1 MKADEIMAAPD
12 ATDLT
17 DETDA
22 ADVETTAGRAL
33 ASPWRTW
40 GLPVAAALPLLVAPL
55 VLSDFRLNMLG
66 KFLTYAIVALGL
78 DLIWGYGGMLSLGQG
93 LFFGVGGYAMAMYLK
108 LESSGA
114 RLPDFM
120 SWSGLETLPFFW
132 EPFRSP
138 FVAMVAAVVVPMA
151 IAAVVGHLVFRS
163 RVQGV
168 YFSLITQGL
177 TLIAS
182 ILCIGQ
188 QALTGGTNGITNL
201 KTIFG
206 FPRGSQATQTGLYFI
221 TLFVLGALYVLCRRL
236 TRSRFGRLLVA
247 MRDDENRVR
256 FLGHDPVTLKTL
268 VFALSA
274 GMAGAAGA
282 LFVCQVGLISPSSMG
297 VVPSV
302 EMVTW
307 VAVGGRGTLGGAI
320 LGAILVSLGKSALS
334 ESYPEIWQLCFGALF
349 AASVMLLPTGVVGA
363 LGRVVAALSRRRAGR
378 AGRAGRQQEA
388 REAKG

>member
-1 MKADEIMAAPD
+1 MA
-12 ATDLT
+12 L
-17 DETDA
+17 
-22 ADVETTAGRAL
+22 
-33 ASPWRTW
+33 
-40 GLPVAAALPLLVAPL
+40 ALPLLVAPL
-55 VLSDFRLNMLG
+55 VLSDFRLNLLG
-66 KFLTYAIVALGL
+66 KFLTFAIVALGL

-93 LFFGVGGYAMAMYLK
+93 LFFGLGGYAMAMYLK
-108 LESSGA
+108 LETSGA

-120 SWSGLETLPFFW
+120 SWSGLTALPLFW

-138 FVAMVAAVVVPMA
+138 VVALCAVVLLPMAVAAA
-151 IAAVVGHLVFRS
+151 IGYLVFRS

-182 ILCIGQ
+182 ILFIGQ
-188 QALTGGTNGITNL
+188 QAITGGTNGITNL

-206 FPRGSQATQTGLYFI
+206 FARGSASTQTVLYFV
-221 TLFVLGALYVLCRRL
+221 TLFCLGALYLLCRRL
-236 TRSRFGRLLVA
+236 TQSRFGRLLVA

-256 FLGHDPVTLKTL
+256 FLGYNPVTLKTL

-274 GMAGAAGA
+274 GMAGVAGA

-297 VVPSV
+297 VIPSV

-307 VAVGGRGTLGGAI
+307 VAVGGRGTLIGAI

-334 ESYPEIWQLCFGALF
+334 ESYPEVWQLAFGALF
-349 AASVMLLPTGVVGA
+349 AASVMLLPTGVAGFVRRHAARVLRRDAGA
-363 LGRVVAALSRRRAGR
+363 ATARGDAAAAGPALADEVDAARAEAPATTGR
-378 AGRAGRQQEA
+378 
-388 REAKG
+388 

>member
-1 MKADEIMAAPD
+1 MAPRD
-12 ATDLT
+12 S
-17 DETDA
+17 
-22 ADVETTAGRAL
+22 AL
-33 ASPWRTW
+33 RIFVWTW
-40 GLPVAAALPLLVAPL
+40 GAPLAVALPLLAAPL
-55 VLSDFRLNMLG
+55 VLSDFRLNLLG

-93 LFFGVGGYAMAMYLK
+93 LFFGLGGYAMAMYLK
-108 LESSGA
+108 LETSGA

-120 SWSGLETLPFFW
+120 SWSGLEALPLFW

-138 FVAMVAAVVVPMA
+138 VVALCAVVVVPMA
-151 IAAVVGHLVFRS
+151 IAAAVGYLVFRS

-182 ILCIGQ
+182 ILFIGQ
-188 QALTGGTNGITNL
+188 QAITGGTNGITNL

-206 FPRGSQATQTGLYFI
+206 FARGGAATQTVLYFV
-221 TLFVLGALYVLCRRL
+221 TLFFLGALYLLCRRL
-236 TRSRFGRLLVA
+236 THSRFGRLLVA

-256 FLGHDPVTLKTL
+256 FLGYNPVTLKTL

-274 GMAGAAGA
+274 GMAGVAGA

-297 VVPSV
+297 VIPSV

-307 VAVGGRGTLGGAI
+307 VAVGGRGTLIGAVV
-320 LGAILVSLGKSALS
+320 GAILVSLGKSALS
-334 ESYPEIWQLCFGALF
+334 ESYPEVWQLAFGALF
-349 AASVMLLPTGVVGA
+349 TASVMLLPTGVAGFLRRHLAKLERGDARGAAGPAGARGDAAAVGQA
-363 LGRVVAALSRRRAGR
+363 SAGEVDAARAEAPATSGR
-378 AGRAGRQQEA
+378 
-388 REAKG
+388 

>member
-1 MKADEIMAAPD
+1 MAPRD
-12 ATDLT
+12 STLRQL
-17 DETDA
+17 
-22 ADVETTAGRAL
+22 V
-33 ASPWRTW
+33 WTW
-40 GLPVAAALPLLVAPL
+40 GAPLALALPLLIAPL
-55 VLSDFRLNMLG
+55 VLSDFRLNLLG
-66 KFLTYAIVALGL
+66 KFLTFAIVALGL

-93 LFFGVGGYAMAMYLK
+93 LFFGLGGYAMAMYLK
-108 LESSGA
+108 LETSGA

-120 SWSGLETLPFFW
+120 SWSGLTALPLFW

-138 FVAMVAAVVVPMA
+138 VVALCAVVLLPMAVAAA
-151 IAAVVGHLVFRS
+151 IGYLVFRS

-182 ILCIGQ
+182 ILFIGQ
-188 QALTGGTNGITNL
+188 QAITGGTNGITNL

-206 FPRGSQATQTGLYFI
+206 FARGSASTQTVLYFV
-221 TLFVLGALYVLCRRL
+221 TLFCLGALYLLCRRL
-236 TRSRFGRLLVA
+236 TQSRFGRLLVA

-256 FLGHDPVTLKTL
+256 FLGYNPVTLKTL

-274 GMAGAAGA
+274 GMAGVAGA

-297 VVPSV
+297 VIPSV

-307 VAVGGRGTLGGAI
+307 VAVGGRGTLIGAI

-334 ESYPEIWQLCFGALF
+334 ESYPEVWQLAFGALF
-349 AASVMLLPTGVVGA
+349 AASVMLLPTGVAGFVRRHAARVLRRDAGA
-363 LGRVVAALSRRRAGR
+363 ATARGDAAAAGPALADEVDAARAEAPAPMGR
-378 AGRAGRQQEA
+378 
-388 REAKG
+388 

>member
-1 MKADEIMAAPD
+1 MAPRD
-12 ATDLT
+12 STL
-17 DETDA
+17 
-22 ADVETTAGRAL
+22 RQL
-33 ASPWRTW
+33 AWTW
-40 GLPVAAALPLLVAPL
+40 GAPLALALPLLVAPL
-55 VLSDFRLNMLG
+55 VLSDFRLNLLG
-66 KFLTYAIVALGL
+66 KFLTFAIVALGL

-93 LFFGVGGYAMAMYLK
+93 LFFGLGGYAMAMYLK
-108 LESSGA
+108 LETSGA

-120 SWSGLETLPFFW
+120 SWSGLTALPLFW

-138 FVAMVAAVVVPMA
+138 VVALCAVVLLPMAVAAA
-151 IAAVVGHLVFRS
+151 IGYLVFRS

-182 ILCIGQ
+182 ILFIGQ
-188 QALTGGTNGITNL
+188 QAITGGTNGITNL

-206 FPRGSQATQTGLYFI
+206 FARGSASTQTVLYFV
-221 TLFVLGALYVLCRRL
+221 TLFCLGALYLLCRRL
-236 TRSRFGRLLVA
+236 TQSRFGRLLVA

-256 FLGHDPVTLKTL
+256 FLGYNPVTLKTL

-274 GMAGAAGA
+274 GMAGVAGA

-297 VVPSV
+297 VIPSV

-307 VAVGGRGTLGGAI
+307 VAVGGRGTLIGAI

-334 ESYPEIWQLCFGALF
+334 ESYPEVWQLAFGALF
-349 AASVMLLPTGVVGA
+349 AASVMLLPTGVAGFVRRHAARLLRRDAGGEAARGGA
-363 LGRVVAALSRRRAGR
+363 AAGGPAVADEVDAARSEAPAPMGR
-378 AGRAGRQQEA
+378 
-388 REAKG
+388 

>member
-1 MKADEIMAAPD
+1 MTPQGSAFHRFI
-12 ATDLT
+12 
-17 DETDA
+17 
-22 ADVETTAGRAL
+22 
-33 ASPWRTW
+33 WTW
-40 GLPVAAALPLLVAPL
+40 GAPLAVALPLLAAPL
-55 VLSDFRLNMLG
+55 VLSDFRLNLLG

-93 LFFGVGGYAMAMYLK
+93 LFFGLGGYAMAMYLK
-108 LESSGA
+108 LESSGS

-120 SWSGLETLPFFW
+120 SWSGLSALPLFW

-138 FVAMVAAVVVPMA
+138 VVALCAVVLVPMA
-151 IAAVVGHLVFRS
+151 LASLVGYLVFRS

-168 YFSLITQGL
+168 YFSLITQAL

-182 ILCIGQ
+182 ILFIGQ

-206 FPRGSQATQTGLYFI
+206 FSRGAASTQTVLYFV
-221 TLFVLGALYVLCRRL
+221 TLFFLGALYLLCRLL
-236 TRSRFGRLLVA
+236 TQSRFGRLLVA

-256 FLGHDPVTLKTL
+256 FLGYSPVTLKTA
-268 VFALSA
+268 VFAISA
-274 GMAGAAGA
+274 GMAGIAGA

-307 VAVGGRGTLGGAI
+307 VAVGGRGTLIGAVV
-320 LGAILVSLGKSALS
+320 GAILVSLGKSALS
-334 ESYPEIWQLCFGALF
+334 ESYPEIWQLAFGALF
-349 AASVMLLPTGVVGA
+349 AAAVMLLPTGIAGF
-363 LGRVVAALSRRRAGR
+363 LRRAAAKAGQR
-378 AGRAGRQQEA
+378 AAGGEEEERGEPVAEA
-388 REAKG
+388 AGAPQSGAKAAPGG

>member
-1 MKADEIMAAPD
+1 MTGRDSALRTFLWAWGAP
-12 ATDLT
+12 
-17 DETDA
+17 
-22 ADVETTAGRAL
+22 L
-33 ASPWRTW
+33 A
-40 GLPVAAALPLLVAPL
+40 VALPLLAAPL
-55 VLSDFRLNMLG
+55 VLSDFRLNLLG

-93 LFFGVGGYAMAMYLK
+93 LFFSLGGYAMAMYLK
-108 LESSGA
+108 LETSGS

-120 SWSGLETLPFFW
+120 SWSGLEALPLFW

-138 FVAMVAAVVVPMA
+138 VVAIAAAVLAPMA
-151 IAAVVGHLVFRS
+151 IASAAGYLVFRS

-168 YFSLITQGL
+168 YFSLITQAL

-182 ILCIGQ
+182 ILFIGQ

-206 FPRGSQATQTGLYFI
+206 FPRGGAATQTVLYFV
-221 TLFVLGALYVLCRRL
+221 TLFCLGALYLLCRRL
-236 TRSRFGRLLVA
+236 TQSRFGRLLVA

-256 FLGHDPVTLKTL
+256 FLGYDPVVLKTL

-274 GMAGAAGA
+274 GMAGVAGA

-307 VAVGGRGTLGGAI
+307 VAVGGRGTL
-320 LGAILVSLGKSALS
+320 LGAIVGAIAVSLGKSALS
-334 ESYPEIWQLCFGALF
+334 ESYPELWQLAFGALF
-349 AASVMLLPTGVVGA
+349 AASVVLLPAGLAGFV
-363 LGRVVAALSRRRAGR
+363 RRAAARLAPGGARRASVLR
-378 AGRAGRQQEA
+378 AGAAAAERAAPDEA
-388 REAKG
+388 EPEAKPAPGR